1 MLITAEN
8 LIPQLIEN
16 TNILSRKLTKV
27 TCVLLRSDIKH
38 LSLIIS
44 VNDINY
50 LTNEVTNSTYRFLIR
65 SSYI

>member
-16 TNILSRKLTKV
+16 KNLLSRKLTKG
-27 TCVLLRSDIKH
+27 TCVLLHSDIKH

-50 LTNEVTNSTYRFLIR
+50 LTNEVTNSSYRF
-65 SSYI
+65 